1 MTRDLLSLL
10 SGDVL
15 EEEVELTFIELCRA
29 CRLPAERVVELVQ
42 EGVVEP
48 QGRDPSQAG
57 PVKAPML
64 RDPEH
69 WRFHG
74 ASLGRARCALRL
86 QRDLGVNTAGAA
98 LALELLE
105 ELESL
110 RRRLERLGE

>member
-1 MTRDLLSLL
+1 MSRDLRSLL

-48 QGRDPSQAG
+48 QGRDP
-57 PVKAPML
+57 
-64 RDPEH
+64 EH
-69 WRFHG
+69 WRFRG
-74 ASLGRARCALRL
+74 ASLARVRCELRL

-105 ELESL
+105 ELEFL
-110 RRRLERLGE
+110 RSRLERFRE

>member
-1 MTRDLLSLL
+1 MSRDLRSLL

-48 QGRDPSQAG
+48 QGRDP
-57 PVKAPML
+57 
-64 RDPEH
+64 EH
-69 WRFHG
+69 WRFRG
-74 ASLGRARCALRL
+74 ASLARVRCALRL

-105 ELESL
+105 ELEFL
-110 RRRLERLGE
+110 RLRLERFRE

>member
-48 QGRDPSQAG
+48 QGRDP
-57 PVKAPML
+57 
-64 RDPEH
+64 EH

-74 ASLGRARCALRL
+74 ASLGRVRCALRL